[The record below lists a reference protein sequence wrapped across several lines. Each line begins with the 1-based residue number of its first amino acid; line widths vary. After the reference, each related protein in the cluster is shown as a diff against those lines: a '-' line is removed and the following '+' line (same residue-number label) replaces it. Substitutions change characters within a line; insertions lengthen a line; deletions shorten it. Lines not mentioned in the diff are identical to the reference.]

1 MSKISKSEKFAH
13 GNFLEYTRSLLHYYI
28 IDGLK
33 SILDTYLYK
42 SFSKLFSQ
50 YFHKVGNFESQNI
63 FIGILEAYAISKV
76 QKCI

>member
-33 SILDTYLYK
+33 SILDTYFYK

-63 FIGILEAYAISKV
+63 SIGILEAYPISKV
-76 QKCI
+76 